1 MKFAKICTW
10 NGIKTPPFQPS
21 LWHGQN
27 TAKYK
32 FVMLEHSFLYIY
44 EIHLNYAT
52 CISRFNTRKNT
63 YGTYFSCPSLEI
75 SSTSLSRRLSIAMST
90 SNRVAIL
97 KGRNELLMRTLF
109 IEDLT
114 QWYHGLSLSQRSKQ
128 HGEMTAVWEGL
139 SLPCWK

>member
-1 MKFAKICTW
+1 MISEICQNLYVKRDQDPSFSALTMAWPKYCKIQICYVGTH
-10 NGIKTPPFQPS
+10 P
-21 LWHGQN
+21 
-27 TAKYK
+27 
-32 FVMLEHSFLYIY
+32 EHSFLYIY

-52 CISRFNTRKNT
+52 CISRLNTRKNT

-114 QWYHGLSLSQRSKQ
+114 Q
-128 HGEMTAVWEGL
+128 
-139 SLPCWK
+139 